1 MTPLIQEFV
10 AMNPNDAI
18 SHHWF
23 DMTAAY
29 KSEQLLDHVILAK
42 PLPYPKTA
50 LVCAYEDKKALLL
63 ISRTGQLTGVVG
75 FQIDGKRHHDIPA
88 FMYLTDDNGV
98 SVRHH
103 DGSPFDYRT
112 SHATGAIAF
121 IAAFLQSLETSPATG
136 YQPIRRANW
145 EKKIRQGKVPTYDW
159 TTVTIE
165 PTKPKSDPQ
174 GGTHSSPR
182 WHERRGHWRT
192 YKSGKKGWVKN
203 CEVGDKALGAVFKD
217 YKFQEN
223 V

>member
-10 AMNPNDAI
+10 AMNPTDAV

-23 DMTAAY
+23 DMTVAY
-29 KSEQLLDHVILAK
+29 KSEQAIDDAILAK

-50 LVCAYEDKKALLL
+50 LVCAYDNKKVLFL
-63 ISRTGQLTGVVG
+63 ISRTGQITGVAG
-75 FQIDGKRHHDIPA
+75 LYIDGNRHKDIPA
-88 FMYLTDDNGV
+88 FMYIVNDEGV
-98 SVRHH
+98 KVRHH
-103 DGSPFDYRT
+103 DGTPFDYRT
-112 SHATGAIAF
+112 SAATRAIAF
-121 IAAFLQSLETSPATG
+121 IATFLESLEKSTTIG
-136 YQPIRRANW
+136 YQPVRRANW
-145 EKKIRQGKVPTYDW
+145 EKKIRQGKVPSYDW

-192 YKSGKKGWVKN
+192 YKSGKKGWVRN
-203 CEVGDKALGAVFKD
+203 CEVGDKTLGAVFKD

>member
-10 AMNPNDAI
+10 AMNPTDAV

-29 KSEQLLDHVILAK
+29 KNEQLLDHVILAH

-75 FQIDGKRHHDIPA
+75 LQIDGKHHHEIPA
-88 FMYLTDDNGV
+88 FMYLVDDKGV

-103 DGSPFDYRT
+103 DGTPFDYRT

-121 IAAFLQSLETSPATG
+121 IAAFLQSLEVSPVTG
-136 YQPIRRANW
+136 YQPVRRANW
-145 EKKIRQGKVPTYDW
+145 EKKIRQGKVPSYDW

-165 PTKPKSDPQ
+165 PTKPKSNPQ